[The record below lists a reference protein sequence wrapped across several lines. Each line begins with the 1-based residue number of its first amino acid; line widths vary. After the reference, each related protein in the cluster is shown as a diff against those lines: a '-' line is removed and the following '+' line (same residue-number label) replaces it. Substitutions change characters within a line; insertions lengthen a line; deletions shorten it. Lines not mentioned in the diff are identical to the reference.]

1 MMSASRIHHAAA
13 TLAIAAWMSAHAAP
27 VATQPA
33 PQPTSLAALAV
44 ASRAM
49 PPAHALADEDFSRR
63 ARVREV
69 RLAPDGT
76 ALAFIEG
83 NGGGA
88 SVQLLDLRTGS
99 KKQLLALNG
108 PAALGWSADSRVL
121 FVDTGDALSTLSPS
135 GGASVRIATFDAKT
149 RQQFVGVDASRPQAA
164 LADEFDAAAGTYRL
178 RRIGAD
184 GKPELLYEGKKLLDY
199 LLDEQGRLSVIR
211 TRDERYN
218 QVVSHSE
225 NGKWVEVTRCQPLRA
240 CSLVGIAGGTLQ
252 MTVNLDDDRKGLV
265 ALDLGTHRQR
275 VLHTDPARLADLKQV
290 VLSQRTGRPMFAVYG
305 APQRR
310 NYGLDQASRAAAAD
324 IGRRFPLANL
334 SIAASEDAP
343 RWLVTERGARLQHER
358 YWLYDRRNHAFAEV
372 LHAERE
378 QGEPLP
384 EQDLA
389 PTVAIDYRASDGA
402 LVHGYLTLP
411 PGKDPAALPLLT
423 MVHGGPWAAFGN
435 DYGTLVQLL
444 ANRGYAVFQPNFR
457 SSTGYGDK
465 YMLAPKSDFGNGRV
479 QADIVDG
486 VRWLVANGIGD
497 RKRLGIMGD
506 SFGGYSTLLAL
517 THTPE
522 LFQFGMA
529 MSAPP
534 DFAATLRAVA
544 DSGAVEDDVPFA
556 LRLPMLGI
564 ALDDKAAMKPMTEQA
579 PALHAA
585 QVTRPLLIIAGA
597 RDDKVALSSVTDYVL
612 QLQERGRPVSLLVA
626 PDEGHMPRKA
636 VTRQAY
642 LWLLQEMLHQHLGGP
657 AVPAPGAELAAY
669 LKQNMIAN
677 GALAL

>member
-1 MMSASRIHHAAA
+1 
-13 TLAIAAWMSAHAAP
+13 
-27 VATQPA
+27 
-33 PQPTSLAALAV
+33 
-44 ASRAM
+44 M

-88 SVQLLDLRTGS
+88 SVQLLDLRNGS

-108 PAALGWSADSRVL
+108 PASLGWSADSRLL
-121 FVDTGDALSTLSPS
+121 FVDTGDALSTLSPG
-135 GGASVRIATFDAKT
+135 GGASLRIATFDAKT
-149 RQQFVGVDASRPQAA
+149 RQQFVGVDASRPEAA

-178 RRIGAD
+178 RRISAD

-218 QVVSHSE
+218 QLVSHSE

-240 CSLVGIAGGTLQ
+240 CSLVGISGSTLQ
-252 MTVNLDDDRKGLV
+252 MTVNLDDDRKSLV
-265 ALDLGTHRQR
+265 ALDLRTHRQR

-324 IGRRFPLANL
+324 IGRRFPLANV

-564 ALDDKAAMKPMTEQA
+564 ALDDKAAMKPMIEQA

-597 RDDKVALSSVTDYVL
+597 RDDKVAISAVTDYVL

-669 LKQNMIAN
+669 LKQNMKAN